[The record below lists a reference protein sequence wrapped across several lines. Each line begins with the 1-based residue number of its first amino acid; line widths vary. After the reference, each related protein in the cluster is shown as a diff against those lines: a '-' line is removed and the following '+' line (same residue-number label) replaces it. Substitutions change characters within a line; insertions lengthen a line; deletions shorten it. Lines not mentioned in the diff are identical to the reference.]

1 MEKISNS
8 GSNIRIPVLLGVT
21 LAGGI
26 LVGATL
32 FGSKNAGDDLG
43 KDINKLR
50 EIVTLIDREY
60 VDTVNI
66 DQITDYGINKMLEN
80 LDPHSAYIPAKEV
93 ELAKAPLEGEF
104 DGIGIEFFILK
115 DTIMV
120 VSPISGGPSEA
131 VGLRAGDKIVA
142 VDDKTVAGT
151 HLSNRD
157 VFTKLRGKKGT
168 KVKLSVARKGEK
180 KLLDFVVTR
189 DKIPTHSVDIGY
201 MIDDKTGYIKVSRFS
216 ANTYNEF
223 KEAMTKLVAK
233 GMKQLV
239 LDLRDNP
246 GGYMDRATKMAD
258 EFLSGNKMIVYTNG
272 KGERYDQ
279 QIRAYMPGDFEKGS
293 VIVLINEGSASA
305 SEIVSGALQDNDRA
319 LIVGRRSF
327 GKGLVQMPIPLSDG
341 SELRLTI
348 SRYYTPSGRSIQKPY
363 SKNEDEYNMDLA
375 KRFENGEF
383 FHADSIKFADSLR
396 YKTIGGRTV
405 YGGGGIMPDV
415 FVPFDTSM
423 NSRYLNG
430 LYNKNIIREFS
441 LDYADANKPTLS
453 AMKFEDY
460 AANFKVTPQMLES
473 LKELATQNGLVYDEK
488 QFTRSK
494 PLIENALKAFIARNV
509 WKDEGFYP
517 VIAKQDDVLQ
527 KALTL
532 FGKASDLEEGKFE
545 KEKPVSP
552 KSKNKPAPSKTKK

>member
-8 GSNIRIPVLLGVT
+8 GSTIRIPVLLGVT

-151 HLSNRD
+151 RLTNRD

-258 EFLSGNKMIVYTNG
+258 ELLSGNKMIVYTNG
-272 KGERYDQ
+272 KGDRYDQ
-279 QIRAYMPGDFEKGS
+279 QIRAYMPGDFEKGA
-293 VIVLINEGSASA
+293 VVVLINEGSASA

-460 AANFKVTPQMLES
+460 AATFKVTPQMLES
-473 LKELATQNGLVYDEK
+473 LKDLATKNGLVYDEK

-517 VIAKQDDVLQ
+517 IIAKQDDVLQ

-532 FGKASDLEEGKFE
+532 FGKASDLEQGKFE
-545 KEKPVSP
+545 KEKTIAP
-552 KSKNKPAPSKTKK
+552 KGKTKPAPSKTK